1 LLLACAGIEETV
13 RLQQKL
19 WKQSGSDSM
28 VRSHKRLLA
37 LLGML
42 LVLVLLTTVLYMAGM
57 SYLEG
62 KPRGFWDALEWA
74 GESLSTTGYGRDSS
88 WSHPLMVSYVVLVQF
103 IGVFLVFLVF
113 PIYLIPFFE
122 ERFETRLPKD
132 LPMVRDHVV
141 IFDYGAPVATL
152 LTELEHANIT
162 TVVIEEDEND
172 ARRLHEQGHR
182 VIYGNLDEGVL
193 QRTHLDHAR
202 ALIVNST
209 DDRNAATI
217 LAARQLGFKG
227 EILALVEDP
236 YHRQPLILAGATGA
250 YTPRHVLG
258 AALAARASQKVS
270 PTVAGIQHLGQK
282 LQVGEARI
290 MRDSVLGGKTL
301 AEADFGQHT
310 GVTVIGQWIGGK
322 LITPPSPEMR
332 LEPGGILVLVGNAES
347 LQRFMSLCAGARQLR
362 RHGPFL
368 IAGAGEVGRK
378 VAELLTDAGEE
389 TFLIDT
395 QPGPAVNRVGNV
407 LDTQLLKQAGV
418 ENVQAVILALNTD
431 STTLFATVIFKD
443 LAPDV
448 PVIARVNRAE
458 NVERIYAAG
467 ADFALSISQVSG
479 QLLAWRLLGKE
490 SVAVDPELRVIKVST
505 RGLEK
510 YHPGHSDIRV
520 KTGCTVVAIER
531 GEQLLVEFPRDF
543 HYAPDDAVYIC
554 GSAEAAQKFYEVFP
568 QE

>member
-1 LLLACAGIEETV
+1 M
-13 RLQQKL
+13 
-19 WKQSGSDSM
+19 W
-28 VRSHKRLLA
+28 
-37 LLGML
+37 GM
-42 LVLVLLTTVLYMAGM
+42 T
-57 SYLEG
+57 YLEG

-74 GESLSTTGYGRDSS
+74 GESLSTTGYGRDSN

-103 IGVFLVFLVF
+103 VGVFIVFLVF
-113 PIYLIPFFE
+113 PVYLLPFLE
-122 ERFETRLPKD
+122 ERFETRLPKEIPG
-132 LPMVRDHVV
+132 LKDHVV
-141 IFDYGAPVATL
+141 IFDYGPPVATL
-152 LTELEHANIT
+152 LTELERADIA
-162 TVVIEEDEND
+162 TVVVEEDEND
-172 ARRLHEQGHR
+172 ARQLHEQGHR

-193 QRTHLDHAR
+193 QKTYLAQAR

-236 YHRQPLILAGATGA
+236 YHREPIILAGATGA

-270 PTVAGIQHLGQK
+270 PTVAGIQHLGHK

-290 MRDSVLGGKTL
+290 TRDSLLGGKTL
-301 AEADFGQHT
+301 AEADLGQHA

-322 LITPPSPEMR
+322 LTTPPTPDMR

-347 LQRFMSLCAGARQLR
+347 LQRFMNLCAGARQLR
-362 RHGPFL
+362 RHGHFL
-368 IAGAGEVGRK
+368 IAGSGEVGRK
-378 VAELLTDAGEE
+378 VAELLNDAGEE

-395 QPGPAVNRVGNV
+395 RSGPGVDLVGNV
-407 LDTQLLKQAGV
+407 LDTQILKQAGV
-418 ENVQAVILALNTD
+418 ENVQAVILALNAD

-510 YHPGHSDIRV
+510 YHPGDSDIRV
-520 KTGCTVVAIER
+520 KTGCTVVAVER
-531 GEQLLVEFPRDF
+531 GEELLVEFGRDF
-543 HYAPDDAVYIC
+543 HFESGDFVYIC
-554 GSAEAAQKFYEVFP
+554 GSAEAAQKYYEVFP

>member
-1 LLLACAGIEETV
+1 
-13 RLQQKL
+13 
-19 WKQSGSDSM
+19 
-28 VRSHKRLLA
+28 
-37 LLGML
+37 
-42 LVLVLLTTVLYMAGM
+42 
-57 SYLEG
+57 
-62 KPRGFWDALEWA
+62 
-74 GESLSTTGYGRDSS
+74 
-88 WSHPLMVSYVVLVQF
+88 
-103 IGVFLVFLVF
+103 
-113 PIYLIPFFE
+113 
-122 ERFETRLPKD
+122 
-132 LPMVRDHVV
+132 
-141 IFDYGAPVATL
+141 
-152 LTELEHANIT
+152 
-162 TVVIEEDEND
+162 
-172 ARRLHEQGHR
+172 
-182 VIYGNLDEGVL
+182 
-193 QRTHLDHAR
+193 
-202 ALIVNST
+202 
-209 DDRNAATI
+209 
-217 LAARQLGFKG
+217 
-227 EILALVEDP
+227 
-236 YHRQPLILAGATGA
+236 
-250 YTPRHVLG
+250 
-258 AALAARASQKVS
+258 
-270 PTVAGIQHLGQK
+270 
-282 LQVGEARI
+282 
-290 MRDSVLGGKTL
+290 
-301 AEADFGQHT
+301 
-310 GVTVIGQWIGGK
+310 
-322 LITPPSPEMR
+322 
-332 LEPGGILVLVGNAES
+332 LVLVGNAES

-531 GEQLLVEFPRDF
+531 GEQLLVEFARDF

>member
-1 LLLACAGIEETV
+1 MTRV
-13 RLQQKL
+13 HQ
-19 WKQSGSDSM
+19 
-28 VRSHKRLLA
+28 RLLA
-37 LLGML
+37 LLGVLILL
-42 LVLVLLTTVLYMAGM
+42 LVVTTVLYMWGM
-57 SYLEG
+57 TYLEG

-74 GESLSTTGYGRDSS
+74 GESLSTTGYGRDSN
-88 WSHPLMVSYVVLVQF
+88 WNHPLMVSYVVLVQF
-103 IGVFLVFLVF
+103 VGVFLVFLVF

-122 ERFETRLPKD
+122 ERFETRLPKEIPS
-132 LPMVRDHVV
+132 LKEHVV
-141 IFDYGAPVATL
+141 IFAYGPPVATL
-152 LTELEHANIT
+152 LTELEQASIA
-162 TVVIEEDEND
+162 TVVVEEDEND
-172 ARRLHEQGHR
+172 ARRLHEHGHR
-182 VIYGNLDEGVL
+182 VIHGNLDEGVL
-193 QRTHLDHAR
+193 QKTYLTQAR

-217 LAARQLGFKG
+217 LTARQLGFKG

-236 YHRQPLILAGATGA
+236 YHREPMILAGASGA

-270 PTVAGIQHLGQK
+270 PTVAGIQHLGHK

-290 MRDSVLGGKTL
+290 TRDSVLGSKTL
-301 AEADFGQHT
+301 AEANLGQHA
-310 GVTVIGQWIGGK
+310 GITVIGQWIG
-322 LITPPSPEMR
+322 
-332 LEPGGILVLVGNAES
+332 
-347 LQRFMSLCAGARQLR
+347 
-362 RHGPFL
+362 
-368 IAGAGEVGRK
+368 GEVGRK
-378 VAELLTDAGEE
+378 VAELLSDAGEE

-395 QPGPAVNRVGNV
+395 QPGPGVNLVGNV

-418 ENVQAVILALNTD
+418 ENVQAIILALNTD

-510 YHPGHSDIRV
+510 YHPNHSDIRV
-520 KTGCTVVAIER
+520 KTGCTVVAVER
-531 GEQLLVEFPRDF
+531 GEELLVEF
-543 HYAPDDAVYIC
+543 APDFRFQPQDAVYIC
-554 GSAEAAQKFYEVFP
+554 GSAEAAQRYYDIFP

>member
-62 KPRGFWDALEWA
+62 KPRGFLGRFGMGGRIALNHRLRPRFQLEPSA
-74 GESLSTTGYGRDSS
+74 HGVLRRPGAIYRRISGFPGLSNLLDS
-88 WSHPLMVSYVVLVQF
+88 
-103 IGVFLVFLVF
+103 FLRGAV
-113 PIYLIPFFE
+113 
-122 ERFETRLPKD
+122 RNRLPKE

-152 LTELEHANIT
+152 LTELEQANIA

-290 MRDSVLGGKTL
+290 MRDQRARRLKPWPKRLWPAYGRNRHRPMDRWQVDHA
-301 AEADFGQHT
+301 AE
-310 GVTVIGQWIGGK
+310 
-322 LITPPSPEMR
+322 P
-332 LEPGGILVLVGNAES
+332 
-347 LQRFMSLCAGARQLR
+347 
-362 RHGPFL
+362 
-368 IAGAGEVGRK
+368 
-378 VAELLTDAGEE
+378 
-389 TFLIDT
+389 
-395 QPGPAVNRVGNV
+395 
-407 LDTQLLKQAGV
+407 
-418 ENVQAVILALNTD
+418 
-431 STTLFATVIFKD
+431 
-443 LAPDV
+443 
-448 PVIARVNRAE
+448 
-458 NVERIYAAG
+458 
-467 ADFALSISQVSG
+467 
-479 QLLAWRLLGKE
+479 
-490 SVAVDPELRVIKVST
+490 
-505 RGLEK
+505 
-510 YHPGHSDIRV
+510 
-520 KTGCTVVAIER
+520 
-531 GEQLLVEFPRDF
+531 
-543 HYAPDDAVYIC
+543 
-554 GSAEAAQKFYEVFP
+554 
-568 QE
+568 

>member
-1 LLLACAGIEETV
+1 ML
-13 RLQQKL
+13 RL
-19 WKQSGSDSM
+19 
-28 VRSHKRLLA
+28 HKRLLI
-37 LLGML
+37 LLGVLFL
-42 LVLVLLTTVLYMAGM
+42 LLLGTTVLYMWGM
-57 SYLEG
+57 TYLEG

-74 GESLSTTGYGRDSS
+74 GESLSTTGYGRDSN
-88 WSHPLMVSYVVLVQF
+88 WNHPLMVSYVVLVQF
-103 IGVFLVFLVF
+103 VGVFLVFLVF

-132 LPMVRDHVV
+132 LPGLRDHVV
-141 IFDYGAPVATL
+141 IFDYGPPVATL
-152 LTELEHANIT
+152 LNELEQADIA
-162 TVVIEEDEND
+162 TVVVEEDEAD
-172 ARRLHEQGHR
+172 ARHLHERGHR

-193 QRTHLDHAR
+193 AKTHLDQAR
-202 ALIVNST
+202 ALIVNSS
-209 DDRNAATI
+209 DDRNAAAI

-236 YHRQPLILAGATGA
+236 YHREPILLAGASGA

-270 PTVAGIQHLGQK
+270 PTVAGIQHLGNK

-290 MRDSVLGGKTL
+290 TRDSVLGGKTL
-301 AEADFGQHT
+301 AEADLGQHA

-322 LITPPSPEMR
+322 LITPPTPEMR
-332 LEPGGILVLVGNAES
+332 LEAGGILILVGNAES
-347 LQRFMSLCAGARQLR
+347 LQRFMDLCEGARRLR
-362 RHGPFL
+362 RHGRFL
-368 IAGAGEVGRK
+368 IAGGGEVGRK
-378 VAELLTDAGEE
+378 VVELLNDAGEE

-395 QPGPAVNRVGNV
+395 RPGPGVNLVGNV
-407 LDTQLLKQAGV
+407 LDTPLLKQAGAAD
-418 ENVQAVILALNTD
+418 VQAVILALNTD
-431 STTLFATVIFKD
+431 ATTLFATVIFKD

-510 YHPGHSDIRV
+510 YRPSDAEIRV
-520 KTGCTVVAIER
+520 KTGCTVVAVER
-531 GEQLLVEFPRDF
+531 GDELLVEFGEGFRFDSK
-543 HYAPDDAVYIC
+543 DAVYLC
-554 GSAEAAQKFYEVFP
+554 GSAEAAQRYYQIFP